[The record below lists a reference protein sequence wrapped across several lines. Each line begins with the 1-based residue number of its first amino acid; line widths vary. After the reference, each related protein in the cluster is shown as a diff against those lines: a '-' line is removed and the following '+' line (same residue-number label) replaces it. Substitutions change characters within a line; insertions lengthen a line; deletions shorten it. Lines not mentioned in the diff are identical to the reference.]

1 MNDAH
6 EIRFLRETPFPVLH
20 AAMTEAFAD
29 YLLDMSYMTE
39 EVTRVRAAKNGV
51 DLGCSPGA
59 FADGRLV
66 GLTLVG
72 LGRWNSEP
80 AAFDACTGI
89 VKEHRGHG
97 LAGRLFEA
105 ALPELQRRGVRRF
118 VLEVLQE
125 NAPAVKAY
133 EKTGFQ
139 ITRSFDCYEQGE
151 APGRSTPDV
160 ELRPVGPELLAD
172 FEGELDWTPSW
183 ENSFDAIRAI
193 PQHVRLFG
201 AFQDGRCEGIVAYLP
216 ALRWVMTVVVRRS
229 HRGRGL
235 GSALVCKALDSADP
249 GGRPVRV
256 NNVDA
261 TDAGMVRFLVRNGF
275 RVFTTQYEMVSELH

>member
-1 MNDAH
+1 MNSAH
-6 EIRFLRETPFPVLH
+6 EIRFLGETPFPVLH

-39 EVTRVRAAKNGV
+39 EVTRVRATKNGV
-51 DLGCSPGA
+51 DLGCSPGV
-59 FADGRLV
+59 FAGGRLV

-72 LGRWNSEP
+72 LGRWDGEP

-105 ALPELQRRGVRRF
+105 ALPELRRRGVRRF

-125 NAPAVKAY
+125 NTPAVKAY
-133 EKTGFQ
+133 EKTGFH
-139 ITRSFDCYEQGE
+139 ITRSFGCYEQGE
-151 APGRSTPDV
+151 PSDRVLPSVD
-160 ELRPVGPELLAD
+160 LRPVGPEALAD
-172 FEGELDWTPSW
+172 FEPELTWTPSW
-183 ENSFDAIRAI
+183 ENSLDAIRAI

-201 AFQDGRCEGIVAYLP
+201 AFEAGRCQGIVAYLP
-216 ALRWVMTVVVRRS
+216 ALRWIMTLVVRKS

-235 GSALVCKALDSADP
+235 GSALLRHALAQATP

-256 NNVDA
+256 NNVDMA
-261 TDAGMVRFLVRNGF
+261 DAGMARFLTCNGF
-275 RVFTTQYEMVSELH
+275 RVFTTQYEMVFGLP

>member
-1 MNDAH
+1 MSAEYD
-6 EIRFLRETPFPVLH
+6 IRFLEGTPFSDLH
-20 AAMTEAFAD
+20 RAMTEAFAD

-51 DLGCSPGA
+51 DLACSPGA

-72 LGRWNSEP
+72 LGPWGGEP

-105 ALPELQRRGVRRF
+105 ALPELRRRGVRRF

-133 EKTGFQ
+133 EKTGFR
-139 ITRSFDCYEQGE
+139 ITRSFACFEQGE
-151 APGRSTPDV
+151 ASDRMLPVAD
-160 ELRPVGPELLAD
+160 LRPVGPEALLD
-172 FEGELDWTPSW
+172 FEAELDWAPSW
-183 ENSFDAIRAI
+183 ENRFDAIRAI
-193 PQHVRLFG
+193 PEQVQLFG
-201 AFQDGRCEGIVAYLP
+201 AFDGDRCQGIVAYLP
-216 ALRWVMTVVVRRS
+216 ALRWIMTVVVRRAR
-229 HRGRGL
+229 RGQGL
-235 GSALVCKALDSADP
+235 GSALLRHALARAAP
-249 GGRPVRV
+249 GGRPLRV

-261 TDAGMVRFLVRNGF
+261 VDAGMVRFLVRNGF
-275 RVFTTQYEMVSELH
+275 RAFTTQYEMVSELP